1 MKYFFKTSAIFS
13 KVNALMRAETQ
24 NIAIAYRYAFAELDL
39 SRNQSFVIKKKMTNV
54 YVHIEKV

>member
-1 MKYFFKTSAIFS
+1 MKYFFKKSVIFS

-39 SRNQSFVIKKKMTNV
+39 SGSQSFVIKKKMTQMCM
-54 YVHIEKV
+54 YT